1 MTKNFP
7 TRYDEADL
15 LTEAL
20 LKQAFKRAKSSVG
33 EESPH
38 YALGYIMSVMKRVA
52 AQSPAALKELQSAV
66 DFETTRSA

>member
-1 MTKNFP
+1 MTKAFSD
-7 TRYDEADL
+7 RFDQADL

-20 LKQAFKRAKSSVG
+20 LQQALKRSKRSVG

-38 YALGYIMSVMKRVA
+38 YALGYIMSVLKRVA
-52 AQSPAALKELQSAV
+52 AESPSALKQLRDSV